1 MDPIFTEEQL
11 NRMSSKDMR
20 SLLKIMMQ
28 HQQKQEETLQKQ
40 EETLQKQETRI
51 QLLEEQK
58 KELEFLNA
66 MLSDRL
72 TLAQKKRFGASS
84 EKYAEGYTQM
94 NLFNE
99 AEQEADPNAPEPDL
113 EEVHPSSYKRKKRS
127 GKKEEDLSSFETTEV
142 IEYKLTGSDRYCP
155 DCNTKYKVVTKE
167 TVKRLKFIPARFE
180 VVEEVTFVYSCPKCG
195 AMKRPEKTAPLLKG
209 SVATPSLVAG
219 IMNAK
224 YVNGMPLARQER
236 EFARYDL
243 DLSTKTMANWIIQ
256 CTDRYLQPLYNLMK
270 EELLRSKYLHG
281 DETRIQVIDEPDQKG
296 STQNW
301 MWVYLTD
308 ENSGSPRMVLFQY
321 ERTRAGYHPAE
332 FLGDQFEGYFT
343 CDGYQAYHSLPERIT
358 VTGCMAH
365 ARRRFDEALTVLK
378 KDFTKEQLKETT
390 AYQAMARIGILYKIE
405 EMIRDKSPEER
416 YEERQKQAKPLLEAF
431 FEWLHTLEDSVDRSS
446 LIGEAVLYTLNQEVY
461 LKRYLEDGHLS
472 IDNLAAERSLKNF
485 ATGRRNW
492 LFAKSIHGAQASA
505 TVYSITETAM
515 LNGLKPYHYLTYV
528 LEKMKDLG
536 PFPEKEA
543 ILELLPWSTSLPADC
558 HSNLKK

>member
-99 AEQEADPNAPEPDL
+99 AEQEADPNASEPDL
-113 EEVHPSSYKRKKRS
+113 EEVHPSPYRRKKRR

-142 IEYKLTGSDRYCP
+142 IEYKLTGTDGYCP

-256 CTDRYLQPLYNLMK
+256 CADRYLQPLYDLMK

-308 ENSGSPRMVLFQY
+308 ESSGSPQMVLFQY
-321 ERTRAGYHPAE
+321 ERTRAGYHPKE
-332 FLGDQFEGYFT
+332 FLGNLFEGYFT
-343 CDGYQAYHSLPERIT
+343 CDGYQAYHSLPDGIT

-390 AYQAMARIGILYKIE
+390 AYQAMARIGMLYKIE
-405 EMIRDKSPEER
+405 GMIRDKSPEER

>member
-256 CTDRYLQPLYNLMK
+256 CADRYLQPLYDLMK

-308 ENSGSPRMVLFQY
+308 ESSGSPQMVLFQY
-321 ERTRAGYHPAE
+321 ERTRAGYHPKE
-332 FLGDQFEGYFT
+332 FLGNLFEGYFT
-343 CDGYQAYHSLPERIT
+343 CDGYQAYHSLPDGIT